1 MNYLSKAQDN
11 ISDSLAIGKNSAE
24 KIDTVKVNTKSSLD
38 TIVKYEAK
46 DSLIYN
52 LKSKTMRLKT
62 EAKIDYKIQK
72 LNSDHIILNFD
83 NSTLIAESD
92 TTKAPRLR
100 QYPKFADGGQSFI
113 GSRIYYNF
121 KTNQGTIS
129 LGETEITD
137 AFYYGAKIKRV
148 SENELF
154 VEDGCYTNCDDPHP
168 HYYFGSP
175 KMKVIVQDKI
185 FIDPIIFYVED
196 LPIFIMPIGLYFPN
210 KTGRQSGI
218 IIPSFFYSKTR
229 GMTIE
234 DFGVYLALSDY
245 YDTQFDFDYY
255 TKGGY
260 NITNRTRWKLKNNFE
275 GNAELQFG
283 KTRFN
288 PDDSFAKNWSL
299 AFNHNQ
305 NISPQSS
312 FNANLRFSSM
322 DFNRNTSNSLN
333 DRIQQSISSRAS
345 YSESFDNGA
354 SYSIFYNR
362 EQNIIDDT
370 YSQTFP
376 SISANIPTLYPL
388 KSIVSPTSSV
398 SWLRNMTISYSGS
411 ANFDEIKTKNADST
425 FTTNNYQ
432 KISHSPSI
440 SISPKLGYFNITP
453 YINFSANNYFRRITK
468 TYDTKDS
475 LTSEIEEKGFFTEY
489 NYSLGMNISTTLWGI
504 LKTNVMG
511 INSLRHQFKPSIGY
525 SYSPD
530 LSSPA
535 FGFYD
540 KYYDEK
546 AKQEITYSRFERD
559 RGGIASRTLQSNLN
573 YSFANVFSMTM
584 KQDTGMDKRVQLLN
598 LNVAGSYNFAADSLK
613 FSNINMSFSTPPIA
627 NFNFNGNANFTLYD
641 EAKVKTGNYERF
653 AKINKL
659 LISEGKG
666 LARLTNLSLSLSTS
680 FSESGFFSGQTIKQ
694 VSPDS
699 TTLGDRFSQRINTE
713 EDAHDLWGD
722 ESPGYSRFSPPW
734 SLNLGV
740 YFSYSSPLANQIT
753 RSLNMQIGFTFKLT
767 PTWNITGNSSFDV
780 LKRDLLSPSINITK
794 DLHCWSLAFDWYPI
808 GANRG
813 FYLRFGAK
821 APSLQDLKLEKRN
834 NPLY

>member
-275 GNAELQFG
+275 
-283 KTRFN
+283 
-288 PDDSFAKNWSL
+288 
-299 AFNHNQ
+299 
-305 NISPQSS
+305 
-312 FNANLRFSSM
+312 
-322 DFNRNTSNSLN
+322 
-333 DRIQQSISSRAS
+333 
-345 YSESFDNGA
+345 
-354 SYSIFYNR
+354 
-362 EQNIIDDT
+362 
-370 YSQTFP
+370 
-376 SISANIPTLYPL
+376 
-388 KSIVSPTSSV
+388 
-398 SWLRNMTISYSGS
+398 
-411 ANFDEIKTKNADST
+411 
-425 FTTNNYQ
+425 
-432 KISHSPSI
+432 
-440 SISPKLGYFNITP
+440 
-453 YINFSANNYFRRITK
+453 
-468 TYDTKDS
+468 
-475 LTSEIEEKGFFTEY
+475 
-489 NYSLGMNISTTLWGI
+489 
-504 LKTNVMG
+504 
-511 INSLRHQFKPSIGY
+511 
-525 SYSPD
+525 
-530 LSSPA
+530 
-535 FGFYD
+535 
-540 KYYDEK
+540 
-546 AKQEITYSRFERD
+546 
-559 RGGIASRTLQSNLN
+559 
-573 YSFANVFSMTM
+573 
-584 KQDTGMDKRVQLLN
+584 
-598 LNVAGSYNFAADSLK
+598 
-613 FSNINMSFSTPPIA
+613 
-627 NFNFNGNANFTLYD
+627 
-641 EAKVKTGNYERF
+641 
-653 AKINKL
+653 
-659 LISEGKG
+659 
-666 LARLTNLSLSLSTS
+666 
-680 FSESGFFSGQTIKQ
+680 
-694 VSPDS
+694 
-699 TTLGDRFSQRINTE
+699 
-713 EDAHDLWGD
+713 
-722 ESPGYSRFSPPW
+722 
-734 SLNLGV
+734 
-740 YFSYSSPLANQIT
+740 
-753 RSLNMQIGFTFKLT
+753 
-767 PTWNITGNSSFDV
+767 
-780 LKRDLLSPSINITK
+780 
-794 DLHCWSLAFDWYPI
+794 
-808 GANRG
+808 
-813 FYLRFGAK
+813 
-821 APSLQDLKLEKRN
+821 
-834 NPLY
+834 